1 MQWYY
6 SKNSTQLGPISDAE
20 IRGKL
25 ASGEIG
31 AADMVWKEGM
41 SDWLPVSRVPELS
54 AIIPSQQAPMMG
66 QPSPYQSPTHSP
78 YQTPMA
84 PGTEIPNYLW
94 QSIVVTVLCCWP
106 LGIPAIV
113 YAAKVD
119 GMKARGDIQGAMS
132 ASANA
137 KKWCIISLA
146 VWGVLIALYLLLMV
160 GGFVMSSSRS
170 SSVPSSFSP

>member
-54 AIIPSQQAPMMG
+54 AIIPSQQPPVMG
-66 QPSPYQSPTHSP
+66 QQPVYPQSP
-78 YQTPMA
+78 YQTPMTV
-84 PGTEIPNYLW
+84 GNEIPNYLW

-119 GMKARGDIQGAMS
+119 GMKARGDIRGATE

-146 VWGVLIALYLLLMV
+146 AWGVLIVLYLLLFV
-160 GGFVMSSSRS
+160 GGMIASES
-170 SSVPSSFSP
+170 